1 VYICGGG
8 RAGSANDNKDIM
20 YYCVIADLPMVSM
33 CRVRSKDP
41 EQGCFFVFFF
51 FCSCY
56 VLIGFSRGSQS
67 VPQHFYPIC
76 FSWTWTFSY
85 L

>member
-1 VYICGGG
+1 MYISGGG
-8 RAGSANDNKDIM
+8 RASSANDNKDIM

-33 CRVRSKDP
+33 CRVRSKGK
-41 EQGCFFVFFF
+41 EQGLRTGVFFCF
-51 FCSCY
+51 GSCY

-76 FSWTWTFSY
+76 FS
-85 L
+85 